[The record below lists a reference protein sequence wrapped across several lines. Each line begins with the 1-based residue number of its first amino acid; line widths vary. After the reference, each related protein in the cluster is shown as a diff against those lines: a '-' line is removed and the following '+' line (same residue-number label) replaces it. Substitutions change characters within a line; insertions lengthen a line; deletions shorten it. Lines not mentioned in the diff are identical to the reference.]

1 MHIKKRTTLRYLDRL
16 KEHTSRNERIV
27 VISPSSHPMRYLPVP
42 DPSIPSRLP
51 LILRIIPR
59 PILFWFSFPLR
70 RGEEEGWKGRGGW
83 PGHIIKAAWKQYKT
97 IKGSYHNRAV
107 QPGTILYLAGKR
119 GRVEG
124 YGSHTREPTYSDRGR
139 GREGGGGVS
148 CLIYVIITWSPE
160 SKLGGLLQISDLH
173 IWIVRP
179 LSSFIAIL
187 PRSSLAKLY
196 EFFSSLAGI
205 SLDFLRGDKW

>member
-1 MHIKKRTTLRYLDRL
+1 MAATHA
-16 KEHTSRNERIV
+16 SRRIA
-27 VISPSSHPMRYLPVP
+27 I
-42 DPSIPSRLP
+42 
-51 LILRIIPR
+51 
-59 PILFWFSFPLR
+59 
-70 RGEEEGWKGRGGW
+70 G
-83 PGHIIKAAWKQYKT
+83 
-97 IKGSYHNRAV
+97 
-107 QPGTILYLAGKR
+107 
-119 GRVEG
+119 
-124 YGSHTREPTYSDRGR
+124 
-139 GREGGGGVS
+139 EGGGGVS